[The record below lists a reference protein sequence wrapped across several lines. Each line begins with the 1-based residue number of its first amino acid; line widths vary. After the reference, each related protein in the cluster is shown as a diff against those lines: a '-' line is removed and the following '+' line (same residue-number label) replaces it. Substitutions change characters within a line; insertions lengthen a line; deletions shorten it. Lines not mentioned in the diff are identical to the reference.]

1 MTVWEVS
8 LGKRTI
14 GKGKERKKRSE
25 VTGENETGKV
35 LVAKEKGKMDG

>member
-1 MTVWEVS
+1 MTVWKVS

-25 VTGENETGKV
+25 VTRENQTDKV
-35 LVAKEKGKMDG
+35 LVTKEKGKMDR